1 MKQRCP
7 NRPSAISSVFAP
19 VTLLLGWCVC
29 HADADD
35 GVPLQPVTPHVDRN
49 TPFFNNNCG
58 LVEVSASEP
67 WEFAVCYS
75 AHIRS
80 GTGPCVFSCN
90 SAATCGI
97 SPDTGHGVICWPPH
111 APPQGQSGAL
121 TWYNFVTYLNQSCST
136 TYGTIP
142 VKYYRRTDPT
152 SVGYAFNLSNLT
164 GWNYANG
171 LYIRPGIP
179 FVLYDG
185 GPQLDHVASGP
196 NGGNFVSAYFQLY
209 AGFGQCTP
217 GLIEPGTVFV
227 GNQNEREGHVAMIG
241 TQSLAIGVNPS
252 ILGVNTN
259 SAWRQNAVTHHTTHY
274 YSPEALTGVPSIGLT
289 QILRRGERATFEVEV
304 SSSFSTACHDIAMK
318 LWDSQ
323 SPGGEWIRVPPRNNP
338 ASSNSWGVEILDV
351 RDNQSGTR
359 QIVTVEVSIPV
370 TSPVGRYDAYFTI
383 EYSQSEVEIVQ
394 YQVDGPDDG
403 QLILLCNPWNTQDST
418 SFSEVSDE
426 RHIRRA
432 VDIVY
437 WENNLNVAHK
447 WNVYP
452 GNSLIL
458 DETLRFLVGAPASI
472 RSAPELTA
480 RWLSQK
486 VNGRN
491 NPTGMLRGMWAA
503 MTDNGLRF
511 VGNQSP
517 NLPPN
522 PHCEASPVPSR
533 EEIDVMEGL
542 TGSVPVFNT
551 WRRNRRAGP
560 ILHAQCWVYA
570 GVMCSSLR
578 TLGIPARIVSGNNI
592 VSDAGS
598 YTGLANANDI
608 SDGKVIY
615 CYQVPANSNQPVLNA
630 CRMNDYS
637 WRFHIWNE
645 LCTRRA
651 GISVSDWQALDA
663 TPAHALRLSRS
674 ANARSSGPALLQD
687 VRAGA
692 FSNSFDVLT
701 FYSYVNSGSESVLKR
716 TNGTDRR
723 NWPGQEPLLAFPR
736 PTKIVT
742 YGRALGQ
749 ATSLLLPVSLLSSY
763 QSTVAPPP
771 PPPVTLPTVPW
782 LSVPTSYAIGEGV
795 TATIRFENTSHVE
808 RTYEYTVYAST
819 CTSHEG
825 LAVATV
831 GELWGQVV
839 VAAQSVVEIPF
850 ILSWENISAE
860 NEFHPLL
867 FLGSYA
873 FGPGEEECS
882 AAQLYVDLELPTLT
896 LTSGAQQSHPNGV
909 VGYSLQFDEPLAVPL
924 HNVRIQFIA
933 SGELGYFAPSDFEQ
947 VLLLG
952 NLPAGAVIAGSAI
965 YRARIPGE
973 ESIIAFVWA
982 DEFVGP
988 FPTGDSV
995 FISGCSGDFDDSGD
1009 VSIQDLFTFLSIW
1022 FVESAQPCAWGL
1034 TSDVNG
1040 DGCASIQ
1047 DLFDFIGSY
1056 FAGC

>member
-1 MKQRCP
+1 MLKLILKHY
-7 NRPSAISSVFAP
+7 STTSSVVAL
-19 VTLLLGWCVC
+19 VTIVLGWCVFD
-29 HADADD
+29 AEADD
-35 GVPLQPVTPHVDRN
+35 GVSPEPVVPHVDRN
-49 TPFFNNNCG
+49 TPFFINNCG
-58 LVEVSASEP
+58 LVEVSAAEP
-67 WEFAVCYS
+67 WEFAVCYN

-80 GTGPCVFSCN
+80 GTGPCVFTCS

-97 SPDTGHGVICWPPH
+97 DPNTGHGVICWPLR
-111 APPQGQSGAL
+111 PPQQGQTGA
-121 TWYNFVTYLNQSCST
+121 TIWHSFVTYLNQSCST
-136 TYGTIP
+136 ANSP
-142 VKYYRRTDPT
+142 VPIKYYRRTDPT

-164 GWNYANG
+164 GWSYANG
-171 LYIRPGIP
+171 LYIRPGTP
-179 FVLYDG
+179 FTLYDG

-196 NGGNFVSAYFQLY
+196 NGGNFVSAYYQLLS
-209 AGFGQCTP
+209 GFGQCTP
-217 GLIEPGTVFV
+217 GLVEPGTVFV
-227 GNQNEREGHVAMIG
+227 GNQNERQGQVAMIG
-241 TQSLAIGVNPS
+241 SQSLAIGVNPT
-252 ILGVNTN
+252 IIGVNTN
-259 SAWRQNAVTHHTTHY
+259 SSWRQNAVTHHTTHY
-274 YSPEALTGVPSIGLT
+274 YSPSSLNGVPSIGLT
-289 QILRRGERATFEVEV
+289 QILRRGERAIFELEV
-304 SSSFSTACHDIAMK
+304 SSSFNTSCHDIAMK
-318 LWDSQ
+318 LWDFQ
-323 SPGGEWIRVPPRNNP
+323 TPGGEWIRVPPRSNP
-338 ASSNSWGVEILDV
+338 ANPTSWGIEILEI
-351 RDNQSGTR
+351 RQNLAGTR
-359 QIVTVEVSIPV
+359 KILTVEVSIPV
-370 TSPVGRYDAYFTI
+370 TAPVGRYDAYFTI

-486 VNGRN
+486 VNGRD

-522 PHCEASPVPSR
+522 PRCEASPVPSR

-542 TGSVPVFNT
+542 TGNVPVFNT

-615 CYQVPANSNQPVLNA
+615 YYQVPANSNQPVLNA

-674 ANARSSGPALLQD
+674 TSARSSGPALLQN
-687 VRAGA
+687 VRAGV
-692 FSNSFDVLT
+692 FSNTYDVLT
-701 FYSYVNSGSESVLKR
+701 FFSHVNSGSEYVLKR
-716 TNGTDRR
+716 ADGTDRR
-723 NWPGQEPLLAFPR
+723 NWPGNGQLLAFPR
-736 PTKIVT
+736 PTKFVT
-742 YGRALGQ
+742 DGRALGQ
-749 ATSLLLPVSLLSSY
+749 AASLILPMQLMANY
-763 QSTVAPPP
+763 RSTVAPPAS
-771 PPPVTLPTVPW
+771 TLPIVPW
-782 LSVPTSYAIGEGV
+782 LSTPTSYELGSGL
-795 TATIRFENTSHVE
+795 TATIRFDNTSQVE
-808 RTYEYTVYAST
+808 RTYEYTVTANTST
-819 CTSHEG
+819 RNEG
-825 LAVATV
+825 LAVELV
-831 GELWGQVV
+831 GEISGEVV
-839 VAAQSVVEIPF
+839 VPAQTALDIPF
-850 ILSWENISAE
+850 VLSWEDISE
-860 NEFHPLL
+860 NKEFLPLL
-867 FLGSYA
+867 FIGSNA
-873 FGPGEEECS
+873 FGPGDEERGV
-882 AAQLYVDLELPTLT
+882 AQLYVNLEFPTMT
-896 LTSGAQQSHPNGV
+896 LTSGATTSHPNGV
-909 VGYSLQFDEPLAVPL
+909 VSYSLQFDEPLAVPL
-924 HNVRIQFIA
+924 HNVQIEFIA
-933 SGELGYFAPSDFEQ
+933 SGELGYFGPSDIKHVVF
-947 VLLLG
+947 LG
-952 NLPAGAVIAGSAI
+952 DLPAGAMISGSAI

-973 ESIIAFVWA
+973 ESIMVRVWA
-982 DEFVGP
+982 DEFSTP
-988 FPTGDSV
+988 FPAGDSV
-995 FISGCSGDFDDSGD
+995 YISGCSGDFDDSGD
-1009 VSIQDLFTFLSIW
+1009 VGPQDLFTFLSIW
-1022 FVESAQPCAWGL
+1022 FVESGQPCAWGL

-1040 DGCASIQ
+1040 DGCATIQ
-1047 DLFDFIGSY
+1047 DMFDFIGSY
-1056 FAGC
+1056 FAGCSE